1 MTPSH
6 HTSRFATLIACAIAA
21 AGVAVPLAQA
31 SPSESF
37 VTEHSASQ
45 NRVDLR
51 NNGNYG
57 PLDPVIAAATL
68 NHQSVPSVPLITEH
82 AAGQNGN
89 GQSSTAGKYGP
100 LDPLIAAAIHNHQS
114 ARPVPLITEHAAGQN
129 GNGKPSAAGAYGTL
143 DPIVVS
149 AIRNHSDDQNGL
161 SRSAATSVSA
171 DAPNGF
177 DWGAAGIGAA
187 VAFAAMLLGLG
198 VTRLVPRRS
207 RARLA

>member
-31 SPSESF
+31 SPSQSF

-51 NNGNYG
+51 NDGNYG
-57 PLDPVIAAATL
+57 PLDPVIAAAIL
-68 NHQSVPSVPLITEH
+68 
-82 AAGQNGN
+82 
-89 GQSSTAGKYGP
+89 
-100 LDPLIAAAIHNHQS
+100 NHQS

-129 GNGKPSAAGAYGTL
+129 GTGEPSAAGAYGPL
-143 DPIVVS
+143 DPIIVN
-149 AIRNHSDDQNGL
+149 AIRNHPRGQSGL
-161 SRSAATSVSA
+161 SRSAATSVPA
-171 DAPNGF
+171 ATPNGF

-198 VTRLVPRRS
+198 VTRLIPRRS
-207 RARLA
+207 RPRLA

>member
-68 NHQSVPSVPLITEH
+68 NHQSVPS
-82 AAGQNGN
+82 
-89 GQSSTAGKYGP
+89 
-100 LDPLIAAAIHNHQS
+100 
-114 ARPVPLITEHAAGQN
+114 VPLITEHAAGQN